1 VVISKV
7 THFLRNCHRG
17 GLRVENL
24 HLNNRF
30 LLSFLLLSGFQLY
43 GDLAIE
49 NETKIYL
56 LTYSQQVLHNIPIL
70 NHFEEINVIAY

>member
-1 VVISKV
+1 
-7 THFLRNCHRG
+7 
-17 GLRVENL
+17 
-24 HLNNRF
+24 
-30 LLSFLLLSGFQLY
+30 LSFLLLSGFQLY

-70 NHFEEINVIAY
+70 NHFEEINVIAYWKSCCQFFNQES